1 VNDLVSTNQIFELS
15 KEIGFVASVTNF
27 SQNTISD
34 AVLSIFLNNFS
45 VKSGA
50 TKLLTFKTTLKEKGL
65 IELIAELED
74 DEIEQ
79 DNTYYN
85 IINVPEEIRVLIV
98 SDNSAD
104 SKYIKL
110 ALSTSSEKV
119 FKIDEITGSRIN
131 SIALDNYDCIFLI
144 GVENSFETAR
154 VARFVKEGGRMIIM
168 PGSRSDGVTLNKIL
182 KSLSYHPNL

>member
-1 VNDLVSTNQIFELS
+1 MNDLVSTNQIFELS